1 MVTAVAAALW
11 AAPCVSRKDP
21 WPSLR
26 TAKRLQFRCVPTQKF
41 RGAHSAF
48 AFQLHVPQRKR
59 ALAGGNDQS
68 ALAAQNFAWLAA
80 EIDKRC
86 GKDFQVLS
94 ADLRKRARPRIE
106 AANFSLDYFR
116 RFGPIN
122 FPVFPLQ
129 LWRIS
134 RKRIVL
140 RSARRASRGEQAQ

>member
-1 MVTAVAAALW
+1 M
-11 AAPCVSRKDP
+11 
-21 WPSLR
+21 
-26 TAKRLQFRCVPTQKF
+26 PTQKF
-41 RGAHSAF
+41 RGAHSPF

-59 ALAGGNDQS
+59 APAGGNDQS

-140 RSARRASRGEQAQ
+140 RSAGRDSRGDQAQRFEQRFRCDLRQPIVQRSTRIARQDVARAL